1 MQPKTHRKCVTCGS
15 EFRKFKTTD
24 KFCSPQCAKIVSTR
38 TKPRKKIAPISD
50 SMVMKLKEYRLVRDE
65 FMRLHPKCQICGKE
79 STDLHHK
86 NGRIGSNLTDVK
98 TFMALC
104 RKCHREVHDNPK
116 LARGKGYLI

>member
-24 KFCSPQCAKIVSTR
+24 KYCSPQCAKIVSKANQSR
-38 TKPRKKIAPISD
+38 NPIKAISD
-50 SMVMKLKEYRLVRDE
+50 KEKERLKEYRLVRDE
-65 FMRLHPKCQICGKE
+65 FMRLNSKCQICGKE

-86 NGRIGSNLTDVK
+86 AGRIGSNLTDVN

-116 LARGKGYLI
+116 HSRENGWLI